1 MKQGLAARIAA
12 ARVLGRIF
20 EQGQTIDDAFAAEQG
35 GELSPSDSGFM
46 RALVMTV
53 LRRSGQIDATLRPLL
68 PRPPHKI
75 KPPHLLNILRLGV
88 AQLLCMEG
96 AEHAAVDLSVE
107 AAAKNRKTA
116 PAKNMVN
123 AVLRRIL
130 REGLK
135 LDPDTQ
141 RNIPQWMYKSW
152 QKDYG
157 AETAQ
162 KIADAAL
169 TEPPLDITVKN
180 TDERE
185 KWAEKLGAV
194 ILPTGTLRC
203 TAQKGDITTLPGF
216 AEGAWWVQDAAAALP
231 AQVLAQGHDLKGA
244 AVIDLCAAPGGKTMQ
259 LAAMGA
265 KVTAVDKSK
274 KRLELLGQ
282 NLKRTGLAENVTCI
296 AGDVTT
302 WQPAAP
308 VDFVL
313 LDAPCSATGTLRR
326 HPDLLHLKQE
336 AAIAELAALQ
346 ELALQNAVRMLKP
359 GGTLVYAV
367 CALQSAEGEA
377 HETPQG
383 TMRIPIDGFPVQP
396 DKAGNLRIFPFSDAG
411 AADGQGVGMDG
422 FFIARF
428 RKD

>member
-1 MKQGLAARIAA
+1 VKQGLAARIAA
-12 ARVLGRIF
+12 ARVLGRIL

-35 GELSPSDSGFM
+35 GQLSPSDNGFM
-46 RALVMTV
+46 RALVMTT
-53 LRRSGQIDATLRPLL
+53 LRHCGQIDATLRPLL

-88 AQLLCMEG
+88 VQLLCMEG

-130 REGLK
+130 REGIK

-157 AETAQ
+157 AEVAQ
-162 KIADAAL
+162 KIAAAAL
-169 TEPPLDITVKN
+169 VEPPLDITVKN
-180 TDERE
+180 AAERE
-185 KWAEKLGAV
+185 SWAEKLDAV

-203 TAQKGDITTLPGF
+203 ALQKGDITAMPGF

-231 AQVLAQGHDLKGA
+231 AQVLAEGHNLKDA
-244 AVIDLCAAPGGKTMQ
+244 QVIDLCAAPGGKTMQ
-259 LAAMGA
+259 LAALGA

-274 KRLELLGQ
+274 KRLEMLGQ
-282 NLKRTGLAENVTCI
+282 NLKRTGLSANVKTV

-302 WQPAAP
+302 WQPAEQ
-308 VDFVL
+308 VDYVL

-336 AAIAELAALQ
+336 EDIAGLAALQ
-346 ELALQNAVRMLKP
+346 EQALQNAVRMLKP

-367 CALQSAEGEA
+367 CALQSAEGEEHGA
-377 HETPQG
+377 PQG
-383 TMRIPIDGFPVQP
+383 TTRVAIDAFPLQP
-396 DKAGNLRIFPFSDAG
+396 DKAGNLRIFPFTDAG
-411 AADGQGVGMDG
+411 AEGGMDG

>member
-20 EQGQTIDDAFAAEQG
+20 EQGQTIDEAFAGEQSS
-35 GELSPSDSGFM
+35 ELSTSDIGFM
-46 RALVMTV
+46 RALVMTT
-53 LRRSGQIDATLRPLL
+53 LRRCGQIDATLRPLL

-88 AQLLCMEG
+88 VQLLCMEG

-152 QKDYG
+152 QKDFG

-162 KIADAAL
+162 KIAEAAL
-169 TEPPLDITVKN
+169 IEPPLDITVKN
-180 TDERE
+180 VAERE
-185 KWAEKLGAV
+185 KWAEKLEAV
-194 ILPTGTLRC
+194 ILPSGTLRC
-203 TAQKGDITTLPGF
+203 PAQKGDITSLPGF
-216 AEGAWWVQDAAAALP
+216 GEGAWWVQDAAASLP
-231 AQVLAQGHDLKGA
+231 AQILAAGHDLQGA

-259 LAAMGA
+259 LAALGA

-282 NLKRTGLAENVTCI
+282 NLKRTGLSANVTTI

-308 VDFVL
+308 VDYVL

-336 AAIAELAALQ
+336 DDIAGLAILQ
-346 ELALQNAVRMLKP
+346 EQALQNAVRMLKP

-377 HETPQG
+377 HDAPQG
-383 TMRIPIDGFPVQP
+383 TTRTIIDGFPVQP
-396 DKAGNLRIFPFSDAG
+396 DKDGNLRIFPFSDAG
-411 AADGQGVGMDG
+411 AAGGMDG

>member
-12 ARVLGRIF
+12 ARVLGRIL

-35 GELSPSDSGFM
+35 GGLSPSDTGFM

-53 LRRSGQIDATLRPLL
+53 LRRAGQIDATLRPLL
-68 PRPPHKI
+68 PRPLHKI
-75 KPPHLLNILRLGV
+75 KPPHLLNILRL
-88 AQLLCMEG
+88 ATAEILCMG
-96 AEHAAVDLSVE
+96 SAEHAAVDLAVE

-135 LDPDTQ
+135 LSPDTQ
-141 RNIPQWMYKSW
+141 RNIPQWMYQSW

-157 AETAQ
+157 ADIAQ
-162 KIADAAL
+162 KIADAAMI
-169 TEPPLDITVKN
+169 EPPLDITVKN
-180 TDERE
+180 ASERE
-185 KWAEKLGAV
+185 KWAEQLEAV
-194 ILPTGTLRC
+194 LLPTGTLRC
-203 TAQKGDITTLPGF
+203 PAQKGDITALPGF

-231 AQVLAQGHDLKGA
+231 AQVLAEGHDLKDA
-244 AVIDLCAAPGGKTMQ
+244 QVIDLCAAPGGKTMQ

-265 KVTAVDKSK
+265 KVTAVDKSR
-274 KRLELLGQ
+274 KRLDILKQ
-282 NLKRTGLAENVTCI
+282 NLKRTGLEKNVTCV
-296 AGDVTT
+296 AGDVTA
-302 WQPAAP
+302 WQPATP
-308 VDFVL
+308 VDYVL

-336 AAIAELAALQ
+336 AAIAELAELQ
-346 ELALQNAVRMLKP
+346 DQALQNAARMLKR
-359 GGTLVYAV
+359 GGILVYAV
-367 CALQSAEGEA
+367 CSLQSTEGEA
-377 HETPQG
+377 HDAPEG
-383 TMRIPIDGFPVQP
+383 TTRTVIEGFPFHP
-396 DKAGNLRIFPFSDAG
+396 DKAGNLRIFPFNDAG
-411 AADGQGVGMDG
+411 AAGGIDG

>member
-12 ARVLGRIF
+12 ARVLGRIL

-35 GELSPSDSGFM
+35 GQLSPSDTGFM

-53 LRRSGQIDATLRPLL
+53 LRRAGQIDATLRPLL
-68 PRPPHKI
+68 PRPLHKI
-75 KPPHLLNILRLGV
+75 KPPHLLNILRL
-88 AQLLCMEG
+88 ATAEILCMG
-96 AEHAAVDLSVE
+96 SAEHAAVDLAVE

-135 LDPDTQ
+135 LDPDTS
-141 RNIPQWMYKSW
+141 RNIPQWMYQSW

-162 KIADAAL
+162 KIADAAMI
-169 TEPPLDITVKN
+169 EPPLDITVKN
-180 TDERE
+180 AAERE
-185 KWAEKLGAV
+185 KWAQKLDAV

-203 TAQKGDITTLPGF
+203 PAQKGDITALPGF
-216 AEGAWWVQDAAAALP
+216 AEGAWWVQDATAALP
-231 AQVLAQGHDLKGA
+231 VQVLAEGHDLKDA
-244 AVIDLCAAPGGKTMQ
+244 QVIDLCAAPGGKTMQ
-259 LAAMGA
+259 LAALGA

-282 NLKRTGLAENVTCI
+282 NLKRTGLAENVTCV
-296 AGDVTT
+296 AGDVTS
-302 WQPAAP
+302 WQPATP
-308 VDFVL
+308 VDYVL

-336 AAIAELAALQ
+336 AAIAELAELQ
-346 ELALQNAVRMLKP
+346 DQALQNAARMLKP
-359 GGTLVYAV
+359 GGILVYAV
-367 CALQSAEGEA
+367 CSLQSAEGEA
-377 HETPQG
+377 HDAPEG
-383 TMRIPIDGFPVQP
+383 TTRTVIEGFPFHP
-396 DKAGNLRIFPFSDAG
+396 DKAGNLRVFPFNDAG
-411 AADGQGVGMDG
+411 AAGGIDG